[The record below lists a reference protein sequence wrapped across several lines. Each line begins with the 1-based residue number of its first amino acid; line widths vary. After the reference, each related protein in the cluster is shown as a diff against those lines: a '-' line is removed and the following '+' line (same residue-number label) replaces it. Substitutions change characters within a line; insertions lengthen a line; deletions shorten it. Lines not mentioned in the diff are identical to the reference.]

1 MIAIGLDLPAGRNE
15 SGQSKSAPFILKFLE
30 KISALGLGQIDRVTE
45 THNRK
50 TVGEPRTH
58 ETLTLTLT
66 HDLDLQS
73 PRAMIITHTH
83 TKNQDQKS
91 VDTKDKQT
99 DGRTKPC

>member
-73 PRAMIITHTH
+73 PASYGHHPYTHE
-83 TKNQDQKS
+83 KS
-91 VDTKDKQT
+91 RSKVT
-99 DGRTKPC
+99 